1 MANWGDISEIF
12 NSNNVLFKMGTTPD
26 TPDTVEEII
35 LIHSF
40 RMPKDMPIART
51 ISRNGPV
58 ETPNPILREF
68 LINADI
74 TKDLFNK
81 LEALSEPTTRGGFFI
96 EDFQLLAESILDPGA
111 QENDITLN
119 FDGYVRHID
128 GIAIE
133 DQKFNVDFIIR
144 ALNNTVVIT

>member
-1 MANWGDISEIF
+1 MVSWGDVSKIF

-26 TPDTVEEII
+26 SPDTVEEII
-35 LIHSF
+35 LVHSF
-40 RMPKDMPIART
+40 RMPKDMPVART

-68 LINADI
+68 LINADV
-74 TKDLFNK
+74 TKDLYDK

-96 EDFQLLAESILDPGA
+96 EDFELEANAISSAPD
-111 QENDITLN
+111 DITLN
-119 FDGYVRHID
+119 FDGYCRHID

-133 DQKFNVDFIIR
+133 DQKFNIDFIIR
-144 ALNNTVVIT
+144 ALNNTVVIS